1 MKAVKFF
8 EYKNRF
14 TNAES
19 NEASGPQLEENVLR
33 KVDKSG
39 YWFLFTGLLF
49 ISSIILGM
57 AGFYSLPDYTVQ
69 DSLYSTFRLFILNF
83 DAPSPPYP
91 LSLEIARWL
100 AMATAFSSIIQAAS
114 IVFSRQANM
123 VRLLRYR
130 NHFIICGLNLYTKQ
144 LALDLLQQGCKVVVL
159 DKSPHN
165 TYADIIRQ
173 FKGIVLPGNPLDTYI
188 LRQARLHRATCV
200 IVFTEQDQ
208 VNMEIYLQIKSL
220 IEEPQKGIFK
230 HFLTEILHR
239 FKERE
244 SAKRIAVKIHL
255 FEKRLSE
262 MVEYQEGRQKSKL
275 LDIRLFNIYENA
287 AKTMFQQ
294 QPLYTNAEDRLD
306 QIHLVIVGFNQ
317 LAEQI
322 VLQAAH
328 IAHYGLGKRPR
339 ITVFGESARV
349 MDWFLL
355 KHEGIERAC
364 ELTFKEDNTKC
375 KELFKKIE
383 LLAQPATYI
392 ALCIENDEE
401 AVLQALI
408 ASEQIRDLPIMVN
421 VSDNYYLSS
430 MLENDQLKFF
440 NVHVFNQ
447 PEKVAGCE
455 TVLNEELDRLAI
467 DIHHYYLRGNQSRGP
482 DYPRSDKLVKLK
494 EWQRLSVFKKEDN
507 RAQADHIDTKL
518 FMIGLI
524 RIKKDD
530 YTDALKERL
539 VSKEEFDNLL
549 TPELIEKVAKSEHE
563 RWNAI
568 HFMNGWQKS
577 PPDKIKNESSKRH
590 PCLVEWDE
598 LEEVS
603 RAQSEIRNKE
613 VNYYEYDRQ
622 VVKDLYDLLTRNGYL
637 LLKAR

>member
-1 MKAVKFF
+1 MKKMKHFGF
-8 EYKNRF
+8 RNRF
-14 TNAES
+14 KHDNTDRT
-19 NEASGPQLEENVLR
+19 SGPQLEENVLR

-57 AGFYSLPDYTVQ
+57 AGFYSLPGYTVQ

-83 DAPSPPYP
+83 DAPPPPYP

-130 NHFIICGLNLYTKQ
+130 NHHIICGLNLYTKQ

-159 DKSPHN
+159 DKNPHN
-165 TYADIIRQ
+165 IYAEIIRQ

-188 LRQARLHRATCV
+188 LHQARVHRAACV
-200 IVFTEQDQ
+200 IIFTVQDQ

-220 IEEPQKGIFK
+220 IEEPQVGSFRHNI
-230 HFLTEILHR
+230 TELPLCI
-239 FKERE
+239 KERE
-244 SAKRIAVKIHL
+244 PAPGLAVKIHL

-262 MVEYQEGRQKSKL
+262 MVEYHEGRQKSKL
-275 LDIRLFNIYENA
+275 LDIRLFNIYDNA
-287 AKTMFQQ
+287 AKTMFQN
-294 QPLYTNAEDRLD
+294 QPLYANAKDCLD
-306 QIHLVIVGFNQ
+306 QIHLVIIGFNQ

-339 ITVFGESARV
+339 ITVFGESARD

-355 KHEGIERAC
+355 KHEGIDRAC
-364 ELTFKEDNTKC
+364 ELEFKEDVIKC
-375 KELFKKIE
+375 KEIYKKIE
-383 LLAQPATYI
+383 TLAPPATYI
-392 ALCIENDEE
+392 VLCIENDEE

-455 TVLNEELDRLAI
+455 AVLNEELDRLAV
-467 DIHHYYLRGNQSRGP
+467 DIHDYYLRGKESRGP
-482 DYPRSDKLVKLK
+482 DYPRSDELVKLK

-530 YTDALKERL
+530 FTDVLKDRV
-539 VSKEEFDNLL
+539 VSKEEFDNML
-549 TPELIEKVAKSEHE
+549 TPDLIEKVAKSEHE

-577 PPDKIKNESSKRH
+577 PPDEIKDEHRKRH

-598 LEEVS
+598 FEEVS
-603 RAQSEIRNKE
+603 IAQSKIRKQE
-613 VNYYEYDRQ
+613 VNYHMLDRQ
-622 VVKDLYDLLTRNGYL
+622 VVRDLYDLLTRHGYL
-637 LLKAR
+637 LLKAT